1 MMTMDSIDM
10 RKKPDLRN
18 KRLGQYCLPGISR
31 WCVPF
36 LLLAVMASFV
46 YAADR
51 NAAADSEQ
59 MQTMNV
65 FCPVMP
71 DMKTVPGIFTD
82 HQGKRVYFCCVNC
95 RAAFGRTPEKY
106 LGRLPQFGGT
116 PTQTGHEHEHG
127 SGSKRFIKPIGII
140 TLSLLVLT
148 AVWCLFRK
156 KVPKF
161 LLRRHKRLGMIALI
175 SAFTHAI
182 LVLIAH

>member
-1 MMTMDSIDM
+1 MMIMDSINM
-10 RKKPDLRN
+10 RKILDLRD
-18 KRLGQYCLPGISR
+18 KRVGQYCLPAISR

-59 MQTMNV
+59 TQTTNA

-71 DMKTVPGIFTD
+71 DMKTVPEIFTD

-106 LGRLPQFGGT
+106 LDRLPQFGGT
-116 PTQTGHEHEHG
+116 MAQMDHEHEYG
-127 SGSKRFIKPIGII
+127 LGLRRFIKPIGII

-156 KVPKF
+156 KIPKF
-161 LLRRHKRLGMIALI
+161 LLRWHKHLGIITLI